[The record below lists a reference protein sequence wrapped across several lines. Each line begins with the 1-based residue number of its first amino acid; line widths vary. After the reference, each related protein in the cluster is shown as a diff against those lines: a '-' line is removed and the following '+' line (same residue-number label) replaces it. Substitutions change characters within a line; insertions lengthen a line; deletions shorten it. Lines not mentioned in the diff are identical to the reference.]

1 MGAPSRALSSRGG
14 TSVVFVNDQIG
25 NNANLWTPYNT
36 MQTRPLS
43 GVYIGPGVGSTVF
56 VGGMNGWITN
66 SSYAN
71 ATTNANGQSYGIVLG
86 TGVSTGS
93 YTVYGTDLYGNLTAH
108 VGQQASGGTGA
119 TTIVP

>member
-1 MGAPSRALSSRGG
+1 MGAPSRGSHRGG
-14 TSVVFVNDQIG
+14 PSVVFVNDQIG

-43 GVYIGPGVGSTVF
+43 GVYIGAGVGST
-56 VGGMNGWITN
+56 GIRGW
-66 SSYAN
+66 YERLDCKLKLPN
-71 ATTNANGQSYGIVLG
+71 ATTNANDQSYGIVLG

-93 YTVYGTDLYGNLTAH
+93 YTVYGTDLYGNLAAR